1 VPGLTCFHSARQ
13 RDTCDTCGDG
23 SQCSPDER
31 GTDFSAASVVVVGI
45 VGVRDVAVPATIP
58 LLVRSTASTFLYLC
72 VVNATARH
80 CEYEAED
87 SDHESYGTAY
97 KARDSAW
104 SRP

>member
-13 RDTCDTCGDG
+13 RNTCDACRDG
-23 SQCSPDER
+23 SECSPQER
-31 GTDFSAASVVVVGI
+31 SADFAAASVVVAGI
-45 VGVRDVAVPATIP
+45 GDWTFASIP

-87 SDHESYGTAY
+87 SDYESYGTAY
-97 KARDSAW
+97 KARDGAW
-104 SRP
+104 RRP